1 MQSKPQPKIL
11 IVTGVL
17 WIGGGAEK
25 VAANLGNYFT
35 DQGYETHLL
44 TFYEAPDKYPYHG
57 IYHSFNETPK
67 GHRLFKLFGIPHRI
81 WRIAKYAR
89 AHDIN
94 IAYTFLEEANFYV
107 LLAKRLFVR
116 RLPVVVSVRN
126 NIRTRGWLFQ
136 RLCAWLYPSAKSVVA
151 VTKQVEQMLIADF
164 SLPNTTTIYNSLDM
178 PYIAARAKEP
188 LPSEYQWLNQA
199 SPLCISMGRL
209 IPQKGQ
215 WHLIRA
221 FSQVVASYPSAQLV
235 VLGEGEYKAQLQQLV
250 SDCGLADSVH
260 FIGKHPN
267 VYQFLQAADIFV
279 FSSLFEGMPNTMLEA
294 LSLGLP
300 IVSTDCPSGPREIIA
315 PDLAVNAET
324 NYPHKTPYGM
334 LTTPF
339 AIKEAFFE
347 TPTERPLM
355 PAEAQLADSI
365 SDVLTRNWT
374 RGLAYTA
381 YKQRI
386 TEAFTYEQIMQ
397 EWEAVLTE

>member
-1 MQSKPQPKIL
+1 MQPDSKPKIL

-44 TFYEAPDKYPYHG
+44 TFYEAPEKYPYHG
-57 IYHSFNETPK
+57 IYHSFNESPK
-67 GHRLFKLFGIPHRI
+67 GHRLFKLFGIPLRI

-89 AHDIN
+89 AHDID

-107 LLAKRLFVR
+107 LLAKRFFMR

-151 VTKQVEQMLIADF
+151 VTKQVEHMLIEDF
-164 SLPNTTTIYNSLDM
+164 ALPNTTTIYNSLDM

-188 LPSEYQWLNQA
+188 LLPEYQWLNQA

-221 FSQVVASYPSAQLV
+221 FSQVLASHPSAQLV
-235 VLGEGEYKAQLQQLV
+235 VLGEGEYKAQLQQLA

-324 NYPHKTPYGM
+324 NYPHETPYGI

-339 AIKEAFFE
+339 AIKEAFFD
-347 TPTERPLM
+347 TPAKRPLM
-355 PAEAQLADSI
+355 PAELQLATCI
-365 SDVLTRNWT
+365 TDVLTRDWK
-374 RGLAYTA
+374 RGPAYTA